1 MESHTVKKTILFI
14 TAYKDINRNSW
25 RHFKRSNDEYFRNFK
40 LLADNIDYKL
50 IVYVEDNIKQ
60 SLIHNH
66 KFKDNI
72 IFYNLNDV
80 DTFFKK
86 YNDINTNIIN
96 SNEYKKYLSKKFT
109 NVPERFCAEYNSI
122 TNSKINFITHSKK
135 LHNDYDFYAWIDF
148 GCCRNNI
155 NCINNNIKLHLLEK
169 KIYFHVFDIPNVE
182 NKIDDYRMLTDA
194 YEYFDGSQF
203 IIHTSLVEPFE
214 ILLENKIKEWQ
225 RKNVTDDDQSLTLQV
240 YYNNSDLFQ
249 LIKNNTWFSLYAN
262 L

>member
-1 MESHTVKKTILFI
+1 
-14 TAYKDINRNSW
+14 
-25 RHFKRSNDEYFRNFK
+25 
-40 LLADNIDYKL
+40 
-50 IVYVEDNIKQ
+50 
-60 SLIHNH
+60 
-66 KFKDNI
+66 
-72 IFYNLNDV
+72 
-80 DTFFKK
+80 
-86 YNDINTNIIN
+86 
-96 SNEYKKYLSKKFT
+96 
-109 NVPERFCAEYNSI
+109 
-122 TNSKINFITHSKK
+122 
-135 LHNDYDFYAWIDF
+135 
-148 GCCRNNI
+148 
-155 NCINNNIKLHLLEK
+155 LEK